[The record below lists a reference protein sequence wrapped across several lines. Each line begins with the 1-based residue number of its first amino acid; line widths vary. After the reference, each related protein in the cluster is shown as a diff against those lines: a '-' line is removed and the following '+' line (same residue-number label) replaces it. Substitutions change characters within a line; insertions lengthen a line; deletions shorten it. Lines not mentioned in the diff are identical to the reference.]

1 MDLERSKILLDL
13 QIKFN
18 QLAEKALQDLSKI
31 LDDASEPFRTIAHR
45 DAARLI
51 GEGEEYIQSVID
63 LIGTKIGILTYEI
76 EKQEKYKAV
85 NKSHNSSIYNQK
97 YLDNLATFKSLDI
110 QYKKDYE
117 YIPKP

>member
-18 QLAEKALQDLSKI
+18 ELAEKALIDLSKI
-31 LDDASEPFRTIAHR
+31 LDDASEPFRRMVHR
-45 DAARLI
+45 DAAILFV
-51 GEGEEYIQSVID
+51 EGKEYIQSVFD

-97 YLDNLATFKSLDI
+97 YLKNLAEFDSIPLKF
-110 QYKKDYE
+110 KKDYK
-117 YIPKP
+117 YIPP